1 MGMGNRTGRTAGSAT
16 HSSMQRIVAP
26 MEKNWGV
33 HEYDELLAGMHDPG
47 ALRQVDGRGMTPTI
61 AAALDTGSMAH
72 RLMSL
77 LDEPEATEGES
88 SLDRIQSLLEENLE
102 VQKANGHKLDAI
114 LRVLAPRL
122 SKNMGIPAVSDADP
136 HGTEQDAA

>member
-1 MGMGNRTGRTAGSAT
+1 
-16 HSSMQRIVAP
+16 
-26 MEKNWGV
+26 MEKNWGL

-77 LDEPEATEGES
+77 LDEPEVTEGES
-88 SLDRIQSLLEENLE
+88 ALDRIQSLLEENLD
-102 VQKANGHKLDAI
+102 VQKANGQKLDAI

-122 SKNMGIPAVSDADP
+122 SKAMGVMA
-136 HGTEQDAA
+136 EQDGG

>member
-1 MGMGNRTGRTAGSAT
+1 MSTGNRTAGAPGKPK
-16 HSSMQRIVAP
+16 AP
-26 MEKNWGV
+26 MEKNWGL

-77 LDEPEATEGES
+77 LDEPDATEGES
-88 SLDRIQSLLEENLE
+88 ALDRIQALLEENLE
-102 VQKANGHKLDAI
+102 VQKANGQKLDAL
-114 LRVLAPRL
+114 LRVLAIRL
-122 SKNMGIPAVSDADP
+122 SKAMGIAPGLEAGP
-136 HGTEQDAA
+136 HQAEQDGG